1 MAVQVRWDSSAP
13 LARGLRMTGCAAEPS
28 PHPLA
33 RLGAGEREKRATRCG
48 TLDRGG
54 KSAMIPTLSEAQV
67 DAYLRVLGVAEAT
80 PGRGALDELVR
91 AQATRVPFENISKLY
106 RFKHQGLDGIPS
118 IQEYLDGIERFH
130 FGGTCYPN
138 NFHFC
143 RLLCT
148 LGYDAALCGA
158 DMPSGEDVHA
168 AITVAIEGR
177 DLLADVGYG
186 APFLEPLPRDVG
198 HDVVIPFGRDRYVLR
213 PRDDQGRSRLDMY
226 RDGELIH
233 GYLLKPTPRPIEHFS
248 QAVRDSFRSSAT
260 FMNAV
265 ELVRFSDADSVVI
278 YNLSIIRST
287 VDRFSIERLN
297 DREELV
303 QAIEREFGIPVEI
316 ARDAIAGL
324 GTFRDVHG

>member
-1 MAVQVRWDSSAP
+1 
-13 LARGLRMTGCAAEPS
+13 
-28 PHPLA
+28 
-33 RLGAGEREKRATRCG
+33 
-48 TLDRGG
+48 
-54 KSAMIPTLSEAQV
+54 MIPTFSETHA
-67 DAYLRVLGVAEAT
+67 DAYLRVLCVHGAA
-80 PGRGALDELVR
+80 PDRGALDELVR

-106 RFKHQGLDGIPS
+106 RFKHQGLNGIPS
-118 IQEYLDGIERFH
+118 IDVYLDGIDRFH

-143 RLLCT
+143 RLLHT

-168 AITVAIEGR
+168 AITVAIDGR
-177 DLLADVGYG
+177 DLLVDVGYA
-186 APFLEPLPRDVG
+186 APFLEPLPRDVS
-198 HDVVIPFGRDRYVLR
+198 HDVVVRFGRDRYVLK
-213 PRDDQGRSRLDMY
+213 PRDDQGRSRLEMY

-233 GYLLKPTPRPIEHFS
+233 GYLLKPTPRPIEHFRHV
-248 QAVRDSFRSSAT
+248 VRDSFRPSAT

-265 ELVRFSDADSVVI
+265 DLVRFSDVDSVVI

-287 VDRFSIERLN
+287 ADSFSIERLN

-303 QAIEREFGIPVEI
+303 QAIEREFGIPAEI

-324 GTFRDVHG
+324 GALRDVHG

>member
-1 MAVQVRWDSSAP
+1 
-13 LARGLRMTGCAAEPS
+13 
-28 PHPLA
+28 
-33 RLGAGEREKRATRCG
+33 
-48 TLDRGG
+48 
-54 KSAMIPTLSEAQV
+54 MIPTLSQAQA
-67 DAYLRVLGVAEAT
+67 DAYLRVLGVH
-80 PGRGALDELVR
+80 GAAPARASLDELVR

-106 RFKHQGLDGIPS
+106 RHKHQGLSGIPS
-118 IQEYLDGIERFH
+118 IEVYLNGIERFH
-130 FGGTCYPN
+130 FGGTCYAN
-138 NFHFC
+138 NVHFC

-168 AITVAIEGR
+168 AITVAVDGR
-177 DLLADVGYG
+177 DLLMDVGYA

-198 HDVVIPFGRDRYVLR
+198 QDVAVRFGRDRYVLR
-213 PRDDQGRSRLDMY
+213 PRDGQGRSRLDMY

-248 QAVRDSFRSSAT
+248 QAVRDSFRESAT

-265 ELVRFSDADSVVI
+265 ALVRFSDNDSVAI

-287 VDRFSIERLN
+287 ADSFTIDRLN

-303 QAIEREFGIPVEI
+303 RAIEREGGIPVEI

-324 GTFRDVHG
+324 GALRDVHG

>member
-1 MAVQVRWDSSAP
+1 
-13 LARGLRMTGCAAEPS
+13 
-28 PHPLA
+28 
-33 RLGAGEREKRATRCG
+33 
-48 TLDRGG
+48 
-54 KSAMIPTLSEAQV
+54 MIPTLSEAQV
-67 DAYLRVLGVAEAT
+67 DAYLRVLGVAEAA

-91 AQATRVPFENISKLY
+91 AQATRVPFENICKLY

-118 IQEYLDGIERFH
+118 IEVYLDGIERFH

-177 DLLADVGYG
+177 DLLVDVGYG
-186 APFLEPLPRDVG
+186 APFLEPLPRDAS
-198 HDVVIPFGRDRYVLR
+198 HDVVIPFGRDRYVLK
-213 PRDDQGRSRLDMY
+213 PRDELGRSQLDMY

-248 QAVRDSFRSSAT
+248 TAVRDSFRPSAT

-265 ELVRFSDADSVVI
+265 ELVRFSNADSVVI

-287 VDRFSIERLN
+287 VDGFSIERLL
-297 DREELV
+297 DREALV
-303 QAIEREFGIPVEI
+303 LAIEREFGIPVEI

-324 GTFRDVHG
+324 GALRDVHS

>member
-1 MAVQVRWDSSAP
+1 
-13 LARGLRMTGCAAEPS
+13 
-28 PHPLA
+28 
-33 RLGAGEREKRATRCG
+33 
-48 TLDRGG
+48 
-54 KSAMIPTLSEAQV
+54 MIPILSAAQV
-67 DAYLRVLGVAEAT
+67 DVYLRVLGVPRVDPA
-80 PGRGALDELVR
+80 RGALDELVR

-118 IQEYLDGIERFH
+118 IDVYLEGIERFH

-143 RLLCT
+143 RLLRT

-168 AITVAIEGR
+168 AITVAIDGR
-177 DLLADVGYG
+177 DLLVDVGYG
-186 APFLEPLPRDVG
+186 APFLEALPRDVG
-198 HDVVIPFGRDRYVLR
+198 HDVVLRYGRDRYVLK
-213 PRDDQGRSRLDMY
+213 PRDDHGRSRLDMY

-248 QAVRDSFRSSAT
+248 EAVRDSFRESAT

-265 ELVRFSDADSVVI
+265 DLVRFSDSESVVI

-287 VDRFSIERLN
+287 VDSFSIERLN

-316 ARDAIAGL
+316 ARDAIVGL
-324 GTFRDVHG
+324 GALGGVYG